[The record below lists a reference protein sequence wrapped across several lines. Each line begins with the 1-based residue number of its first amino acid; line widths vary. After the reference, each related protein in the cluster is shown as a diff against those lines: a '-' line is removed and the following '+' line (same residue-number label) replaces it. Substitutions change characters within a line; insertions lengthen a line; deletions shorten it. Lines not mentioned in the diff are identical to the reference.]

1 MREKQLQTSEEQRA
15 DPAIY
20 TNGEGER
27 RFTSICF
34 WLRVKISNM
43 FNGRRGE
50 SERVGDGSQER
61 GEKNKSYTI

>member
-1 MREKQLQTSEEQRA
+1 MREKKIQTSEEQRV

-27 RFTSICF
+27 RFTLICF

-43 FNGRRGE
+43 LNGKRGE

-61 GEKNKSYTI
+61 GEKNKS